1 MRRPRGSG
9 ARPPSTL
16 EIELGGPRADTPTGR
31 DARVR
36 RAFDLAIDR
45 DALNG
50 AVFEGRDLP
59 AAQPFPPASFYHVD
73 APVPGRDVEAAK
85 ALLAQAGATMPVRVE
100 LHVPNDPV
108 SQQIAQ
114 VLQAM
119 VAEAGFDL
127 HLLVMEAGSMVQ
139 RDQAGDYETT
149 MHIWSGRVDPD
160 GDIHQFVTC
169 HGSFDEMR
177 YCTPAVDALLDG
189 ARRTLDPAAR
199 KANYTAALRIIAADV
214 PILYLFFEP
223 HLFGVAATLH
233 GFVPHPD
240 GLIRLAGVTV
250 GG

>member
-1 MRRPRGSG
+1 M
-9 ARPPSTL
+9 
-16 EIELGGPRADTPTGR
+16 GR

-85 ALLAQAGATMPVRVE
+85 ALLAQAGVATPVRVE

-127 HLLVMEAGSMVQ
+127 HLLVMEAASMVQ

-149 MHIWSGRVDPD
+149 MHIWSGRVDPE

-177 YCTPAVDALLDG
+177 YCNPAVDALLDG